1 MTAYSTSAQVYVV
14 TGLSAT
20 EVSGTNVVQMIT
32 YADAE
37 IDSLFKRSFSN
48 GTVQTEYVSVYL
60 PKRADDIAPNRIV
73 LSKYPVQ
80 SVTSFILLDS
90 SGTTTTTL
98 STIPWTSVVD
108 KNLQNGD
115 YYLDPDTGIIELN
128 TRTLQFAPSRAKIGY
143 TYGYS
148 GTPAYIQELST
159 LLAGIRIWVEF
170 AGGNYDRLNS
180 YKLPEQEYVK
190 GDFTIRVTDMVERM
204 KKRAQELESLIGEK
218 YKTQIMFSSGGFF

>member
-1 MTAYSTSAQVYVV
+1 MTAYSTSSQVYV
-14 TGLSAT
+14 TAGLSAT
-20 EVSGTNVVQMIT
+20 EVSGVNVEQMIT

-37 IDSLFKRSFSN
+37 IDSLFKRSFAN

-80 SVTSFILLDS
+80 SITSFILVDS
-90 SGTTTTTL
+90 TGTTTTTL
-98 STIPWTSVVD
+98 STITVANIVD
-108 KNLQNGD
+108 SKLQTTD
-115 YYLDPDTGIIELN
+115 YFLNPETGIIELN
-128 TRTLQFAPSRAKIGY
+128 SRTLQFAPSRAKIGY

-170 AGGNYDRLNS
+170 AGGSYDRLNS
-180 YKLPEQEYVK
+180 YKLPEQEFVK
-190 GDFTIRVTDMVERM
+190 GDFTVRVTDMVERM
-204 KKRAQELESLIGEK
+204 KRRAQDIESLIGEK
-218 YKTQIMFSSGGFF
+218 YKSQFYATSGGYF